1 MIVISLVKIIA
12 MINDVAIHDIKVE
25 DDEVC
30 QLTGR
35 NIERITDPDSME
47 PTNLS
52 TKDRPSE
59 ERR

>member
-1 MIVISLVKIIA
+1 MMNEA
-12 MINDVAIHDIKVE
+12 AIQDIKVE
-25 DDEVC
+25 DEEVSEPIV
-30 QLTGR
+30 R
-35 NIERITDPDSME
+35 NERISDPDLDSME

>member
-1 MIVISLVKIIA
+1 M
-12 MINDVAIHDIKVE
+12 MMMNDAAIQDIKVE
-25 DDEVC
+25 DEEIC
-30 QLTGR
+30 ELTHAVVVHR
-35 NIERITDPDSME
+35 NDRIHDPADLDSME

>member
-1 MIVISLVKIIA
+1 

-30 QLTGR
+30 ELTVR
-35 NIERITDPDSME
+35 HSERISDPDLDSME